1 MKFLGIVFSALSIVL
16 STWASADE
24 KSVNDLIM
32 ALKKIETLQGQFSQQ
47 TTDGKGKAQPLQVGN
62 LWVKKPGFFRWDV
75 KKPFP
80 QQIISNNKT
89 LWIYD
94 PDLEQATKQSVDKQ
108 VGNTPAQLLSE
119 DPKLIQKNFSVT
131 QESIAVNEIM
141 FSLLPLGKDAVFNKV
156 KIRFKDSQLQQFI
169 LWDNFGQKTDIKF
182 LNIQTNKAIPE
193 TQFQFVPPKNTDVID
208 QA

>member
-1 MKFLGIVFSALSIVL
+1 MKFLGIVLGIVL

-24 KSVNDLIM
+24 KSVNDLIA
-32 ALKKIETLQGQFSQQ
+32 ALKKIETLQGQFAQQ
-47 TTDGKGKAQPLQVGN
+47 TTDGKGKAQTLQVGN

-131 QESIAVNEIM
+131 QESIAANEIM